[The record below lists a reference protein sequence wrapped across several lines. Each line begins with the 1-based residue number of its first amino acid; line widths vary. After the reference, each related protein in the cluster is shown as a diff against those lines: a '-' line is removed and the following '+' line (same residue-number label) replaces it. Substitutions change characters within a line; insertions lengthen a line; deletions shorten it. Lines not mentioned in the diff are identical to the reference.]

1 MFSFNLVDEPW
12 IPCRLSS
19 EKPHAVTMLNL
30 QDVFRL
36 SPSIQAITG
45 ENPLVTISIHRLLL
59 AILHRV
65 LAGPRNADEWGML
78 KHAGCWDEGK
88 LLEYLHQWKSRFDL
102 FDEQYPFYQTPGLDF
117 SREMSIARL
126 RMDNFNTLFDH
137 TFDDAPPELSPAEA
151 ARLLIAYQS
160 FDTGGIKTGDT
171 GRDFADSSP
180 LLQSAVCLVRG
191 QNLFQTLL
199 FNLHHYS
206 AEDGEPFSFDSNKDK
221 PCWERDEVVRPA
233 DRFPE
238 GYLDLL
244 TWQSRRLR
252 LHPLLEAD
260 GKVVISRAVL
270 MKGYQFP
277 DDFTRSNKETMVAF
291 RKRLKAETVAGA
303 WATLGFDPG
312 KALWRDS
319 QALFQSISDQR
330 ERPKMLTWLYDLSA
344 SGFLSRTQILP
355 VEFFGL
361 TADQAKLLFWR
372 HETLPVA
379 LEYLGN
385 KVLIQ
390 QLGVALSLADKV
402 AEQLRLAQRLL
413 GAKLLG
419 PGENRKPLGS
429 DITAITE
436 HLASEPIYWSQLEA
450 KFKKLLTDL
459 PTDQT
464 QDDEGEPV
472 YGKQVLAEWSR
483 VLKRTAEDAF
493 QIATRSLDGSS
504 RALKAVAVAER
515 SFRGKLREALKSYL
529 ETDNNTATNGGT
541 Q

>member
-12 IPCRLSS
+12 IPCRLIS
-19 EKPHAVTMLNL
+19 EDKQSVTLLNL
-30 QDVFRL
+30 ADTFRL
-36 SPSIQAITG
+36 SSSIQSIAG
-45 ENPLVTISIHRLLL
+45 ENPLVTVSIHRLLL

-65 LAGPRNADEWGML
+65 LGGPRNADEWGAL
-78 KHAGCWDEGK
+78 NRIGTWDEVN
-88 LLEYLHQWKSRFDL
+88 LVEYLQQWKPRFDL
-102 FDEQYPFYQTPGLDF
+102 FDGEHPFYQTPNLEF

-126 RMDNFNTLFDH
+126 RMDNFSTLFDH
-137 TFDDAPPELSPAEA
+137 TSDDNPPELLPDEA
-151 ARLLIAYQS
+151 ARLLIAFQS
-160 FDTGGIKTGDT
+160 FDTGGIKTGET

-180 LLQSAVCLVRG
+180 LLQSAVCLVHG

-199 FNLHHYS
+199 LNLHHYS

-221 PCWERDEVVRPA
+221 PCWERGDVVRPV
-233 DRFPE
+233 DRYPE

-252 LHPLLEAD
+252 LHPQLRSD
-260 GKVVISRAVL
+260 GKVIISHAVI

-291 RKRLKAETVAGA
+291 RKRLKAETVASA

-344 SGFLSRTQILP
+344 RGFLSRTQTLP

-385 KVLIQ
+385 KTLIQ
-390 QLGVALSLADKV
+390 QLGVALSLSDKV

-413 GAKLLG
+413 GAKLLS
-419 PGENRKPLGS
+419 PGEKRKPLGS
-429 DITAITE
+429 DITAVTE

-450 KFKKLLTDL
+450 PFKKLLTDL
-459 PTDQT
+459 PNDQT
-464 QDDEGEPV
+464 RNDEDEIV
-472 YGKQVLAEWSR
+472 YGERTLAEWAR
-483 VLKRTAEDAF
+483 VLKRTAEEAF

-504 RALKAVAVAER
+504 RALKAVAIAQN
-515 SFRGKLREALKSYL
+515 SFRGKLREALKAYL
-529 ETDNNTATNGGT
+529 ETDNHTTNGGE